1 MQKLKVVNSNVT
13 GALIV
18 YFSSPFFMYV
28 KPQSDPKLALD
39 IRGADR
45 KPGARVILYSNK
57 GDLADNQLWYEDE
70 RGVIRSKL
78 NGFAIDSS
86 GSLVTYAD
94 EIFAYRT
101 YCDDIMFSC
110 LFSLIHIVFM
120 CVYFC
125 DL

>member
-1 MQKLKVVNSNVT
+1 MTFSGIL
-13 GALIV
+13 
-18 YFSSPFFMYV
+18 YFSSPFYMYI

-78 NGFAIDSS
+78 NGFAMYSS
-86 GSLVTYAD
+86 GNLMSCADTIFTYLL
-94 EIFAYRT
+94 R
-101 YCDDIMFSC
+101 
-110 LFSLIHIVFM
+110 
-120 CVYFC
+120 
-125 DL
+125 